1 MNTTLPNR
9 ERPNLKP
16 GTTAADKPY
25 GHTGPTTPHMATAA
39 LATRTLSLDTG
50 HARRD
55 SANAWRIAALL
66 QTSLDVRRVV
76 ELFAGELAARIPY
89 DSFSYQHA
97 GKDIEVR
104 VGRVA
109 RHSLSYQ
116 LIFGEE
122 HLGEMMF
129 TRARRFD
136 SEEVD
141 GIENYAAGLMYALH
155 NALLYR
161 EAVDSANRDP
171 LTGVAN
177 RAGLDL
183 ALERELGLGRRQGL
197 PLSALLFDV
206 DKFKHINDRFGHAVG
221 DQVLG
226 ALAKEVQESIR
237 SSDILARTGGEEFVL
252 VLPGT
257 DSDGAA
263 LLAERLCQ
271 RIAALRCEILS
282 GDRKER
288 IGFTVSVGAATWN
301 GQEDAGALIHRADLA
316 MYSAKQLGGN
326 RIGVA
331 ETLVAAS

>member
-1 MNTTLPNR
+1 
-9 ERPNLKP
+9 
-16 GTTAADKPY
+16 
-25 GHTGPTTPHMATAA
+25 
-39 LATRTLSLDTG
+39 
-50 HARRD
+50 
-55 SANAWRIAALL
+55 
-66 QTSLDVRRVV
+66 
-76 ELFAGELAARIPY
+76 
-89 DSFSYQHA
+89 
-97 GKDIEVR
+97 
-104 VGRVA
+104 
-109 RHSLSYQ
+109 
-116 LIFGEE
+116 
-122 HLGEMMF
+122 
-129 TRARRFD
+129 
-136 SEEVD
+136 
-141 GIENYAAGLMYALH
+141 
-155 NALLYR
+155 
-161 EAVDSANRDP
+161 
-171 LTGVAN
+171 VAN